1 MEYRPLD
8 TAKNEIRL
16 LKILP
21 PKSRSLVH
29 QPRDMIH
36 CILEHVSLD
45 DYSEEYKSNS
55 INRGTSWP
63 ENFVEACAREGIT
76 TPFDEGKAGTCPP
89 FSSVYV
95 SLVALSSLHGWHRW
109 KWGDYF
115 ALSYCWGDSEDSRQ
129 IIVRARSA
137 AHMPFFPVQG
147 RYSLYRP
154 FPVRP
159 VQGR

>member
-1 MEYRPLD
+1 MEYRSLD

-21 PKSRSLVH
+21 PKSRSLVN

-36 CILEHVSLD
+36 CILEHVSLH
-45 DYSEEYKSNS
+45 DYSEEYKSYS

-63 ENFVEACAREGIT
+63 ENFVEAWTREGIT

-115 ALSYCWGDSEDSRQ
+115 ALSYCWQ
-129 IIVRARSA
+129 CVKK
-137 AHMPFFPVQG
+137 
-147 RYSLYRP
+147 
-154 FPVRP
+154 
-159 VQGR
+159 